1 MSPLSPSISKAWRCI
16 LSSRSFLG
24 GISSGAEPRLKQDLD
39 RYNCGFKS
47 VHHSRGYGTGR
58 NHRSWSQRHG
68 IGGRKPT
75 TRRTGRRGGFDG
87 GFQMPDFDPGSD
99 QLKNIFESQMDSSDP
114 IGGLDLEEVGP
125 IEGNFRDDDDSE
137 AEDFYRNAEFHT
149 RPNCNNIWLESDING
164 AGVPSQGD

>member
-1 MSPLSPSISKAWRCI
+1 MSPLRPSISKAWRCI

-24 GISSGAEPRLKQDLD
+24 GISSGAEPRLKEDLD

-47 VHHSRGYGTGR
+47 VGDHSRGYGTGR
-58 NHRSWSQRHG
+58 NHCSRSQSHG

-87 GFQMPDFDPGSD
+87 GFQLPDFDPGSD

-114 IGGLDLEEVGP
+114 IDGLDLEEVGP

-137 AEDFYRNAEFHT
+137 AEDFYRNA
-149 RPNCNNIWLESDING
+149 
-164 AGVPSQGD
+164 